1 MAQIGQINA
10 RSASIDLGG
19 GKKAAALNITL
30 ESSDLQ
36 IDKAMAAAV
45 AKPGEAEEEY
55 RNRLSVAEASAK
67 AQRAAIKKF
76 LAHAAAEVPPAEVR
90 KLAALMQSDAAFQ
103 SKVMEAIKDPSG
115 KKLADMRAIY
125 RRQLQRELEK
135 ENIPRGLRQQLQHVP
150 GAGRRPAFVVQS
162 TRSHPVSSVPER
174 DDGKP
179 GGAPAPATQ
188 GDPDLA
194 AAIDGFRT
202 DFDAVRG
209 EVGKMIVGYRDQ
221 VEKVLI
227 ALVVG
232 GNVLL
237 ESVPGL
243 GKTMLVHTL
252 GRVLSLDFRRVQF
265 TADLMPADIIGT
277 NVVDE
282 DEAGQRVLHFQRGPL
297 FTHLLLADEI
307 NRATPRTQS
316 ALLEAMEEHTV
327 TVGGHTHV
335 LEEPFFV
342 MATQNP
348 IEQAGTYPLPAAQL
362 DKFLFK
368 LLLGY
373 PDGDE
378 LDEILGRT
386 TQDTPP
392 VLEAVAGREKI
403 LRMRALARNVP
414 AASHVQRYAALLV
427 AATHPESPHATALG
441 RRCIRMGS
449 SPRGVLALL
458 AAARVRALLEG
469 RCQVSTDDVRAMAP
483 EALRHRISRSF
494 EAESDN
500 VDPDQIID
508 DLLAGVPADAAEVFA
523 GPAASV

>member
-1 MAQIGQINA
+1 M
-10 RSASIDLGG
+10 
-19 GKKAAALNITL
+19 
-30 ESSDLQ
+30 
-36 IDKAMAAAV
+36 
-45 AKPGEAEEEY
+45 
-55 RNRLSVAEASAK
+55 
-67 AQRAAIKKF
+67 
-76 LAHAAAEVPPAEVR
+76 
-90 KLAALMQSDAAFQ
+90 
-103 SKVMEAIKDPSG
+103 
-115 KKLADMRAIY
+115 
-125 RRQLQRELEK
+125 
-135 ENIPRGLRQQLQHVP
+135 
-150 GAGRRPAFVVQS
+150 
-162 TRSHPVSSVPER
+162 SSVPASG
-174 DDGKP
+174 GK
-179 GGAPAPATQ
+179 GSVDGAPAM
-188 GDPDLA
+188 PDEA
-194 AAIDGFRT
+194 ALIIQIEEFRK
-202 DFDAVRG
+202 DFDAMRG
-209 EVGKMIVGYRDQ
+209 EVGKMIVGYREQ

-252 GRVLSLDFRRVQF
+252 GRVLKLDFRRVQF
-265 TADLMPADIIGT
+265 TADLMPSDIIGT

-282 DEAGQRVLHFQRGPL
+282 DDSGQRSLHFQRGPL

-327 TVGGHTHV
+327 TVGGYTHV

-373 PDGDE
+373 PNGDE
-378 LDEILGRT
+378 LDEIVART

-392 VLEAVAGREKI
+392 ALHAVASREKI
-403 LRMRALARNVP
+403 LQMRLLARHVP
-414 AASHVQRYAALLV
+414 AASHVQRHAAMLV
-427 AATHPESPHATALG
+427 SATHVESPHATEFG
-441 RRCIRMGS
+441 KRYIRSGS

-458 AAARVRALLEG
+458 AGARVRALLEG

-483 EALRHRISRSF
+483 ATLRHRIIRSF
-494 EAESDN
+494 EAQSDN
-500 VDPDQIID
+500 IGPDRIIE
-508 DLLAGVPADAAEVFA
+508 DLLAGVSPDAAEVFSS
-523 GPAASV
+523 GPVATT

>member
-1 MAQIGQINA
+1 M
-10 RSASIDLGG
+10 
-19 GKKAAALNITL
+19 
-30 ESSDLQ
+30 
-36 IDKAMAAAV
+36 
-45 AKPGEAEEEY
+45 
-55 RNRLSVAEASAK
+55 
-67 AQRAAIKKF
+67 
-76 LAHAAAEVPPAEVR
+76 
-90 KLAALMQSDAAFQ
+90 
-103 SKVMEAIKDPSG
+103 
-115 KKLADMRAIY
+115 
-125 RRQLQRELEK
+125 
-135 ENIPRGLRQQLQHVP
+135 
-150 GAGRRPAFVVQS
+150 
-162 TRSHPVSSVPER
+162 SSVPAG
-174 DDGKP
+174 DGGKLP
-179 GGAPAPATQ
+179 TPATQ
-188 GDPDLA
+188 GDQDLP
-194 AAIDGFRT
+194 AAIENFRR
-202 DFDAVRG
+202 DFDAVRD
-209 EVGKMIVGYRDQ
+209 EIGKMIVGYGDQ

-282 DEAGQRVLHFQRGPL
+282 DESGHRALHFQRGPL

-327 TVGGHTHV
+327 TVGGRTHV
-335 LEEPFFV
+335 LDEPFFV

-378 LDEILGRT
+378 LDTIIERT

-392 VLEAVAGREKI
+392 VLQAVVSRDRI
-403 LRMRALARNVP
+403 LQMRALARSVP
-414 AASHVQRYAALLV
+414 AASHVVRYAALLV
-427 AATHPESPHATALG
+427 AATHPESPHATLLG
-441 RRCIRMGS
+441 KRCIRMGS

-458 AAARVRALLEG
+458 AAARVRALLDG
-469 RCQVSTDDVRAMAP
+469 RSQVSTDDVRAMAHD
-483 EALRHRISRSF
+483 ALRHRIIRSF

-500 VDPDQIID
+500 VGADQIID
-508 DLLAGVPADAAEVFA
+508 DLLGAVPADAAEVFA
-523 GPAASV
+523 GSVGSI

>member
-1 MAQIGQINA
+1 M
-10 RSASIDLGG
+10 SKLPASDGG
-19 GKKAAALNITL
+19 PPR
-30 ESSDLQ
+30 
-36 IDKAMAAAV
+36 AV
-45 AKPGEAEEEY
+45 ANAPLDEA
-55 RNRLSVAEASAK
+55 A
-67 AQRAAIKKF
+67 
-76 LAHAAAEVPPAEVR
+76 
-90 KLAALMQSDAAFQ
+90 
-103 SKVMEAIKDPSG
+103 
-115 KKLADMRAIY
+115 
-125 RRQLQRELEK
+125 
-135 ENIPRGLRQQLQHVP
+135 
-150 GAGRRPAFVVQS
+150 
-162 TRSHPVSSVPER
+162 
-174 DDGKP
+174 
-179 GGAPAPATQ
+179 
-188 GDPDLA
+188 LA
-194 AAIDGFRT
+194 AAIGGFRK
-202 DFDAVRG
+202 DFDAMRG
-209 EVGKMIVGYRDQ
+209 EVGKMIVGYREQ

-227 ALVVG
+227 ALIVG

-252 GRVLSLDFRRVQF
+252 GRVLGLNFRRVQF
-265 TADLMPADIIGT
+265 TADLMPSDIIGT
-277 NVVDE
+277 NVVE
-282 DEAGQRVLHFQRGPL
+282 DDDSGQRSLHFQRGPL

-327 TVGGHTHV
+327 TVGGHSHV

-378 LDEILGRT
+378 LDQILERT

-392 VLEAVAGREKI
+392 VLEAVATREKI
-403 LRMRALARNVP
+403 LEMRALAKSVP

-441 RRCIRMGS
+441 KRCIRMGS

-469 RCQVSTDDVRAMAP
+469 RCQVGTDDVREMAP
-483 EALRHRISRSF
+483 ATLRHRISRSF
-494 EAESDN
+494 EAESEN
-500 VDPDQIID
+500 VSADRIIE
-508 DLLAGVPADAAEVFA
+508 DLLAAISPDAAEVFA
-523 GPAASV
+523 GPAATV